1 MSKLFT
7 EHYALLL
14 LAYLALLAGQIIFW
28 ILAIKRQKDW
38 LWLATLALCV
48 FSVVFAVSAPYG
60 GGGFFGHF
68 TDPSPHWETSCA
80 ATLVYGI
87 CFIGAFV
94 KRAFFMESMHHGK
107 IWKCAFIIFAFGCLL
122 YKPVILMLQQL

>member
-1 MSKLFT
+1 MSKLFS
-7 EHYALLL
+7 EHYLLL
-14 LAYLALLAGQIIFW
+14 LLTYLVLLTGQILLW
-28 ILAIKRQKDW
+28 IVALKQKKDL

-68 TDPSPHWETSCA
+68 TDPSPHLETSFV
-80 ATLVYGI
+80 ATVVYGI
-87 CFIGAFV
+87 CFVSAFAN
-94 KRAFFMESMHHGK
+94 RAFFMESMHHGK